1 MSVLLGAPMPLV
13 FVLLRGGPRTGIAA
27 FLAGTAWQFGGAI
40 LGGCISLIAY
50 AIVIWAMHYGPMGP
64 VSALRETS
72 VLFAALIGRLAL
84 KEQLSARR
92 VASCIVIACGAACL
106 GVAR

>member
-1 MSVLLGAPMPLV
+1 VSLV
-13 FVLLRGGPRTGIAA
+13 
-27 FLAGTAWQFGGAI
+27 
-40 LGGCISLIAY
+40 AY
-50 AIVIWAMHYGPMGP
+50 VIVIWTMHYGPMGS

-72 VLFAALIGRLAL
+72 VLFAALIGRLAF

-106 GVAR
+106 GGAR